1 MKSKS
6 INTAI
11 FFPAHMLSEPARI
24 AAQSTKSRSIQ
35 LTAGGEM
42 GGEFIRELG
51 AISPGALSEVSR
63 LLGKLSITHGLDG
76 ALLTI
81 PREAEMMDAAREW
94 VNLEATG
101 KQQQKS
107 EAVLLDA
114 AAIYQ
119 ARRQWAG

>member
-6 INTAI
+6 ATTAI
-11 FFPAHMLSEPARI
+11 FFPAHMLSESARI

-42 GGEFIRELG
+42 GGDFIRELG

-94 VNLEATG
+94 VDLEATG

-107 EAVLLDA
+107 EAVLDA

-119 ARRQWAG
+119 ARRQWAA

>member
-63 LLGKLSITHGLDG
+63 LLGKLSTTHNIDG

-94 VNLEATG
+94 TNLETTG

-107 EAVLLDA
+107 EAVLDA